1 MRENGQEKDINLFMC
16 PYPSIYNTA
25 CVLMEEEDNQW
36 TAVQV
41 NVAFCC
47 HYEPEAM
54 TTSLAGV
61 WKPSRTLGPAPV
73 APAAAGPTLKPPHAP
88 SLSLSLPLYF
98 ASQPNTSLQT
108 PLYHLWI
115 KHISS
120 GSCSARLRPSFY
132 TFFPSARLLFS
143 LSSLTCLISS
153 RQCQSNKG

>member
-1 MRENGQEKDINLFMC
+1 MRENGQEKDINLFMY

-73 APAAAGPTLKPPHAP
+73 APAAAGPTLKPPHAT

-98 ASQPNTSLQT
+98 ASQPA
-108 PLYHLWI
+108 
-115 KHISS
+115 KHISPDS
-120 GSCSARLRPSFY
+120 TIPPVDQTHFFRQLFRQAPPVFLYVFPKCSTPFLPFVSHLPY
-132 TFFPSARLLFS
+132 
-143 LSSLTCLISS
+143 I
-153 RQCQSNKG
+153 